1 MCTFEMSFVGLFVP
15 CVCEFFFL
23 LHSLSCGANLS
34 CVVNCYASLGMEGF
48 GWNHEWDMSNIL
60 LGGAA
65 HWSASGVKWIL
76 ALDETCGPT
85 LPLVTYKNGR
95 PLVSI
100 PSYAASESDIY
111 FNQDYYSIKHM
122 SRYLSA
128 TDAESTV
135 RVTTTTTTAAAVAA
149 ATATTSPSTVPN
161 KSKANDAISSVLVE
175 SFYNAKTNIVTVIA
189 MNKDHENDIEVQM
202 TQGGESF
209 SDMLPLFSTKIYQ
222 WIKA

>member
-1 MCTFEMSFVGLFVP
+1 
-15 CVCEFFFL
+15 
-23 LHSLSCGANLS
+23 
-34 CVVNCYASLGMEGF
+34 
-48 GWNHEWDMSNIL
+48 MSNIL

-135 RVTTTTTTAAAVAA
+135 RVTTTTTTAAVAA